1 MNVLS
6 SGFGVGEDLRIALK
20 AFSKYRLIGR

>member
-1 MNVLS
+1 MSLLS
-6 SGFGVGEDLRIALK
+6 IGFGVGEDLRIALK